1 MSEPTRITDKYLAGF
16 VDADGSFGINFVRVN
31 KGSLARLFL
40 EASQNTTQDKVIALI
55 AHTFGGYVST
65 RTNPSGSESAV
76 WSVSQK
82 QARMILSRIAKHLVL
97 KRSFAK
103 FCLDFV
109 QQHRGK
115 VFSDEDVI
123 TAKMS
128 LHDAR
133 CHRSLP
139 LPNYP
144 SRQWLAGY
152 FDGDGCVASRLNNGS
167 AHCTPA
173 VLAAR
178 IEDERTEG
186 IELIAKAFGGDI
198 YNGRVSATKV
208 WVLNLEPSKAIKFV
222 QHFCKHSIVKRAQL
236 YFALR
241 CAEGGNY
248 RDGEPIHG
256 ALQMLKAQEH
266 RLSDPEVNISPLLAK
281 VRFDVPDGRGRWNR
295 LPKRQS
301 EQVSA

>member
-16 VDADGSFGINFVRVN
+16 IDADGSFGINFIRVRNGFV
-31 KGSLARLFL
+31 ARLSL
-40 EASQNTTQDKVIALI
+40 TASQLVSQDKVIELI
-55 AHTFGGYVST
+55 AKTYGGKMSMSV
-65 RTNPSGSESAV
+65 NPSGSRQAG
-76 WSVSQK
+76 WGLPQK
-82 QARMILSRIAKHLVL
+82 EGRMILSRIAKHLVL

-115 VFSDEDVI
+115 VFSEEEI
-123 TAKMS
+123 AEAKAQ
-128 LHDAR
+128 LHEAR
-133 CHRSLP
+133 KARSLP

-152 FDGDGCVASRLNNGS
+152 FDGDGCIASRLNNGT
-167 AHCTPA
+167 ALCTPA

-186 IELIAKAFGGDI
+186 LELIAKAFGGDI
-198 YNGRVSATKV
+198 YQGRVAATKV
-208 WVLNLEPSKAIKFV
+208 WVLNLEPSKATKFIG
-222 QHFCKHSIVKRAQL
+222 HFCKHSIVKRAQL

-248 RDGEPIHG
+248 RDGAPIHA

-266 RLSDPEVNISPLLAK
+266 RLSDPEVNVSPLLSK
-281 VRFDVPDGRGRWNR
+281 VRFDVPDGRGRWDR
-295 LPKRQS
+295 SLKRQS
-301 EQVSA
+301 EQA